1 MSEYWIVDL
10 EARLVEYW
18 TPADQRPQILTD
30 RLEWQPLGEATPQ
43 LSLDLTGFFA
53 EVNDQVC

>member
-10 EARLVEYW
+10 EARLVECW
-18 TPADQRPQILTD
+18 TPADQPPQILTD
-30 RLEWQPLGEATPQ
+30 GLECRPLGEATPQ

-53 EVNDQVC
+53 EVLDD